1 MTQSVPLGHDFSR
14 IWSASLI
21 TNLVDGVLRLAAP
34 LLAVSLTEDPILIGA
49 LSALG
54 LLPWLFFAIPI
65 GALVDRVDRR
75 KALVIGN
82 SLRAVIALFIAF
94 AVSQDFI
101 NIWLL
106 LISVFF
112 FGICEVLVDTTS
124 QAVLPQILDKT
135 NYERGNSRLQISEVI
150 VSQFAGAPL
159 SGLLYAVS
167 IALPFFFSTTGF
179 ILAGLLILLFPFER
193 AINVRKEGDAGQ
205 AKLGL
210 KGDIKFAL
218 NYLYQDKQI
227 FSIVVITTLLG
238 FFYSL
243 SNAIAPLFILKELN
257 VSPALFGVVLAIQG
271 IGALAG
277 SIAAPMVSKY
287 LGRGKALAINVF
299 FASLLVIFI
308 GLSPNAYFFVAV
320 SVLVGFTISVW
331 NILLMSLYQ
340 SLIPPELYGRIH
352 GARRTIVWGLMPIG
366 ALLGGVIARGGL
378 RLPFLIG
385 GSIATLIAFFSYKHI
400 KRIGDLSA
408 EVPDKKIR

>member
-65 GALVDRVDRR
+65 GAIVDRVDRR

-124 QAVLPQILDKT
+124 QAVLPQILDKS

-340 SLIPPELYGRIH
+340 SIIPPELYGRIH

-408 EVPDKKIR
+408 EIPDKKD

>member
-1 MTQSVPLGHDFSR
+1 MTKSVPLGHDFSR

-49 LSALG
+49 LTALG

-65 GALVDRVDRR
+65 GAIVDRVDRR
-75 KALVIGN
+75 KALVLGN
-82 SLRAVIALFIAF
+82 SLRAAIALFIAF
-94 AVSQDFI
+94 AVSQGFI

-124 QAVLPQILDKT
+124 QAVLPQILDKS

-193 AINVRKEGDAGQ
+193 EINARKEGDAGQ

-243 SNAIAPLFILKELN
+243 SNAIAPLFILKELK

-271 IGALAG
+271 VGALAG

-308 GLSPNAYFFVAV
+308 GLSPN
-320 SVLVGFTISVW
+320 FTISVW

-366 ALLGGVIARGGL
+366 AIIGGVIARGGL

-385 GSIATLIAFFSYKHI
+385 GAIATLIAFFSYKHI

-408 EVPDKKIR
+408 EISDKKD

>member
-1 MTQSVPLGHDFSR
+1 MSERVPLGHDFSR

-21 TNLVDGVLRLAAP
+21 TNLVDGVLRLATP
-34 LLAVSLTEDPILIGA
+34 LLAVSLTQDPILIGA

-65 GALVDRVDRR
+65 GAIVDRVDRR
-75 KALVIGN
+75 KALVLGN
-82 SLRAVIALFIAF
+82 LLRALIAFFIAF
-94 AVSQDFI
+94 AVLQGFI

-124 QAVLPQILDKT
+124 QSVLPQILDKS

-159 SGLLYAVS
+159 SGFLYAVS
-167 IALPFFFSTTGF
+167 IALPFYFSTTGF

-193 AINVRKEGDAGQ
+193 EINARKEGEVGQ

-227 FSIVVITTLLG
+227 FSIVVITTSLG

-257 VSPALFGVVLAIQG
+257 VSPAMFGVVLAIGG
-271 IGALAG
+271 IGALIG
-277 SIAAPMVSKY
+277 SIAAPMASKY
-287 LGRGKALAINVF
+287 LGRGRALAINVF
-299 FASLLVIFI
+299 LASLLVIFI
-308 GLSPNAYFFVAV
+308 GLSPNAYFFVVV
-320 SVLVGFTISVW
+320 SVLIGFTISVW

-366 ALLGGVIARGGL
+366 SLLGGVIARGGL

-385 GSIATLIAFFSYKHI
+385 GAIATLISLFSYKQI
-400 KRIGDLSA
+400 RRIGDLSA
-408 EVPDKKIR
+408 EIPKEKE

>member
-1 MTQSVPLGHDFSR
+1 MTKIVPLGHDFSR

-49 LSALG
+49 LTALG

-65 GALVDRVDRR
+65 GAIVDRVDRR
-75 KALVIGN
+75 KALVLGN
-82 SLRAVIALFIAF
+82 SLRAAIALFIAF
-94 AVSQDFI
+94 AVSQGFI

-124 QAVLPQILDKT
+124 QAVLPQILDKS

-167 IALPFFFSTTGF
+167 IALPFLFSTTGF

-193 AINVRKEGDAGQ
+193 EINARKEGEVGQ
-205 AKLGL
+205 AKLGF

-218 NYLYQDKQI
+218 NYLFQDKQI

-257 VSPALFGVVLAIQG
+257 VSPALFGFVLAIQG
-271 IGALAG
+271 VGALVG

-320 SVLVGFTISVW
+320 SVLIGFTISVW

-366 ALLGGVIARGGL
+366 AIIGGVIARGGL

-385 GSIATLIAFFSYKHI
+385 GVIATLIAFFSYKHI

-408 EVPDKKIR
+408 EISDKKD

>member
-124 QAVLPQILDKT
+124 QAVLPQILDKS

-271 IGALAG
+271 VGALAG

-320 SVLVGFTISVW
+320 SVLIGFTISVW

-408 EVPDKKIR
+408 EIPDKKD

>member
-320 SVLVGFTISVW
+320 SVLIGFTISVW

-408 EVPDKKIR
+408 EIPDKKIR

>member
-75 KALVIGN
+75 KALVLGN

-94 AVSQDFI
+94 AVSHDFI

-124 QAVLPQILDKT
+124 QAVLPQILDKS

-320 SVLVGFTISVW
+320 SVLIGFTISVW

-408 EVPDKKIR
+408 EIPDKKIR

>member
-1 MTQSVPLGHDFSR
+1 MSKSVPLGHDFSR

-49 LSALG
+49 LTALG

-65 GALVDRVDRR
+65 GAIVDRVDRR
-75 KALVIGN
+75 KALVLGN
-82 SLRAVIALFIAF
+82 SLRAAIALFIAF
-94 AVSQDFI
+94 AVSQGFI

-124 QAVLPQILDKT
+124 QAVLPQILDKS

-193 AINVRKEGDAGQ
+193 EINARKEGEVGQ

-218 NYLYQDKQI
+218 NYLFQDKQI

-243 SNAIAPLFILKELN
+243 SNAIAPLFILKELK
-257 VSPALFGVVLAIQG
+257 VSPALFGVFFAIQG
-271 IGALAG
+271 VGALAG

-320 SVLVGFTISVW
+320 SVLIGFTISVW

-408 EVPDKKIR
+408 EISDKKD

>member
-1 MTQSVPLGHDFSR
+1 MTKSVPLGHDFSR

-21 TNLVDGVLRLAAP
+21 TNLVDGVLRLASP

-49 LSALG
+49 LTALG

-65 GALVDRVDRR
+65 GAIVDRVDRR
-75 KALVIGN
+75 KALVLGN
-82 SLRAVIALFIAF
+82 SLRAAIALFIAF
-94 AVSQDFI
+94 AVSQGFI

-106 LISVFF
+106 LISVFL

-124 QAVLPQILDKT
+124 QAVLPQILDKS

-193 AINVRKEGDAGQ
+193 EINAKKEGEVGQ

-243 SNAIAPLFILKELN
+243 SNAIAPLFILKELK

-271 IGALAG
+271 VGALAG

-320 SVLVGFTISVW
+320 SVLIGFTISVW

-366 ALLGGVIARGGL
+366 AIIGGVIARGGL

-385 GSIATLIAFFSYKHI
+385 GVIATLIAFFSFKHI

-408 EVPDKKIR
+408 EISDKKD

>member
-65 GALVDRVDRR
+65 GAIVDRVDRR

-124 QAVLPQILDKT
+124 QAVLPQILDKS

-340 SLIPPELYGRIH
+340 SIIPPELYGRIH

-408 EVPDKKIR
+408 EIPDKKIR

>member
-1 MTQSVPLGHDFSR
+1 MTKSVPLGHDFSR

-49 LSALG
+49 LTALG

-65 GALVDRVDRR
+65 GAIVDRVDRR
-75 KALVIGN
+75 KALVLGN
-82 SLRAVIALFIAF
+82 SLRAAIALFIAF
-94 AVSQDFI
+94 AVSQGFI

-124 QAVLPQILDKT
+124 QAVLPQILDKS

-193 AINVRKEGDAGQ
+193 EINARKEGDAGQ

-243 SNAIAPLFILKELN
+243 SNAIAPLFILKELK

-271 IGALAG
+271 VGALAG

-320 SVLVGFTISVW
+320 SVLIGFTISVW

-366 ALLGGVIARGGL
+366 AIIGGVIARGGL

-385 GSIATLIAFFSYKHI
+385 GVIATLIASFSYKHI

-408 EVPDKKIR
+408 EISDKKD

>member
-124 QAVLPQILDKT
+124 QAVLPQILDKS

-271 IGALAG
+271 IGALVG

-320 SVLVGFTISVW
+320 SVLIGFTISVW

-408 EVPDKKIR
+408 EIPDKKIR

>member
-75 KALVIGN
+75 RALVLGN

-124 QAVLPQILDKT
+124 QAVLPQILDKS

-308 GLSPNAYFFVAV
+308 GLSPNAYFFAAV
-320 SVLVGFTISVW
+320 SVLIGFTISVW

-340 SLIPPELYGRIH
+340 SIIPPELYGRIH

-408 EVPDKKIR
+408 EIPDKKIR

>member
-49 LSALG
+49 LTALG

-65 GALVDRVDRR
+65 GAIVDRVDRR
-75 KALVIGN
+75 KALVLGN

-94 AVSQDFI
+94 AVSQGFI

-124 QAVLPQILDKT
+124 QAVLPQILDKS

-179 ILAGLLILLFPFER
+179 ILAGFLILLFPFER
-193 AINVRKEGDAGQ
+193 EINIRKEGDDGP

-271 IGALAG
+271 VGALVG

-299 FASLLVIFI
+299 LASLLVLFI

-320 SVLVGFTISVW
+320 SVLIGFTISVW

-408 EVPDKKIR
+408 EIPDKKD

>member
-1 MTQSVPLGHDFSR
+1 MTKSVPLGHDFSR

-49 LSALG
+49 LTALG

-65 GALVDRVDRR
+65 GAIVDRVDRR
-75 KALVIGN
+75 KALVLGN
-82 SLRAVIALFIAF
+82 SLRAAIALFIAF
-94 AVSQDFI
+94 AVSQGFI

-124 QAVLPQILDKT
+124 QAVLPQILDKS

-193 AINVRKEGDAGQ
+193 EINARKEGDAGQ

-243 SNAIAPLFILKELN
+243 SNAIAPLFILKELK
-257 VSPALFGVVLAIQG
+257 VSPALFGVFFAIQG
-271 IGALAG
+271 VGALAG

-320 SVLVGFTISVW
+320 SVLIGFTISVW

-366 ALLGGVIARGGL
+366 AIIGGVIARGGL

-385 GSIATLIAFFSYKHI
+385 GVIATLIASFSYKHI

-408 EVPDKKIR
+408 EISDKKD

>member
-1 MTQSVPLGHDFSR
+1 MSQILPLGHDFTR

-34 LLAVSLTEDPILIGA
+34 LLAVSLTQDPILIGA

-65 GALVDRVDRR
+65 GAMVDRFDRR
-75 KALVIGN
+75 KALILGN
-82 SLRAVIALFIAF
+82 ILRALIALFIAF
-94 AVSQDFI
+94 AVSQGFI

-124 QAVLPQILDKT
+124 QAVLPQILDKS

-159 SGLLYAVS
+159 SGFLYAVS
-167 IALPFFFSTTGF
+167 IALPFYFSTTGF
-179 ILAGLLILLFPFER
+179 VLAGLLILLFPFER
-193 AINVRKEGDAGQ
+193 EINARKEGEVGQ

-227 FSIVVITTLLG
+227 FSIVVITTSLG

-257 VSPALFGVVLAIQG
+257 VSSAMFGVVLAIGG
-271 IGALAG
+271 IGALIG
-277 SIAAPMVSKY
+277 SIAAPMASKY
-287 LGRGKALAINVF
+287 LGRGRALAINVF
-299 FASLLVIFI
+299 LASLLVIFI
-308 GLSPNAYFFVAV
+308 GLSPNAYFFVVV
-320 SVLVGFTISVW
+320 SVLIGFTISVW

-340 SLIPPELYGRIH
+340 SLIPLELYGRIH
-352 GARRTIVWGLMPIG
+352 GARRTTVWGLMPIG
-366 ALLGGVIARGGL
+366 SLLGGVIARGGL

-385 GSIATLIAFFSYKHI
+385 GAIATLISLFSYKQI
-400 KRIGDLSA
+400 RRIGDLSA
-408 EVPDKKIR
+408 EIPKEKD

>member
-340 SLIPPELYGRIH
+340 SIIPPELYGRIH

-408 EVPDKKIR
+408 EIPDKKIR

>member
-124 QAVLPQILDKT
+124 QAVLPQILDKS

-308 GLSPNAYFFVAV
+308 GLSPNAYFFAAV
-320 SVLVGFTISVW
+320 SVLIGFTISVW

-408 EVPDKKIR
+408 EIPDKKD

>member
-49 LSALG
+49 LTALG

-65 GALVDRVDRR
+65 GAIVDRVDRR
-75 KALVIGN
+75 KALVLGN
-82 SLRAVIALFIAF
+82 SLRAAIALFIAF
-94 AVSQDFI
+94 AVSQGFI

-124 QAVLPQILDKT
+124 QAVLPQILDKS

-150 VSQFAGAPL
+150 VSGFAGAPL

-193 AINVRKEGDAGQ
+193 EINARKEGEVGQ

-271 IGALAG
+271 VGALAG

-320 SVLVGFTISVW
+320 SVLIGFTISVW

-385 GSIATLIAFFSYKHI
+385 GSFATLIAFFSYKHI

-408 EVPDKKIR
+408 EIPDKKD

>member
-1 MTQSVPLGHDFSR
+1 MTKSVPLGHDFSR

-21 TNLVDGVLRLAAP
+21 TNLVDGVLRLATP

-65 GALVDRVDRR
+65 GAIVDRVDRR
-75 KALVIGN
+75 KALVLGN
-82 SLRAVIALFIAF
+82 LLRALIAFFIAF
-94 AVSQDFI
+94 AVLQGFI

-124 QAVLPQILDKT
+124 QSVLPQILDKS

-159 SGLLYAVS
+159 SGFLYAVS
-167 IALPFFFSTTGF
+167 IALPFYFSTTGF

-193 AINVRKEGDAGQ
+193 EINARKEGEVGQ

-227 FSIVVITTLLG
+227 FSIVVITTSLG

-257 VSPALFGVVLAIQG
+257 VSPAMFGVVLAIGG
-271 IGALAG
+271 IGALIG
-277 SIAAPMVSKY
+277 SIAAPMASKY
-287 LGRGKALAINVF
+287 LGRGRALAINVF
-299 FASLLVIFI
+299 LASLLVIFI
-308 GLSPNAYFFVAV
+308 GLSPNAYFFVVV
-320 SVLVGFTISVW
+320 SVLIGFTISVW

-366 ALLGGVIARGGL
+366 SLLGGVIARGGL

-385 GSIATLIAFFSYKHI
+385 GAIATLISLFSYKQI
-400 KRIGDLSA
+400 RRIGDLSA
-408 EVPDKKIR
+408 EIPKEKE

>member
-124 QAVLPQILDKT
+124 QAVLPQILDKS

-320 SVLVGFTISVW
+320 SVLIGFTISVW

-366 ALLGGVIARGGL
+366 ALIGGVIARGGL

-408 EVPDKKIR
+408 EIPDKKD

>member
-124 QAVLPQILDKT
+124 QAVLPQILDKS

-271 IGALAG
+271 VGALAG

-308 GLSPNAYFFVAV
+308 GLSPNAYFFAAV
-320 SVLVGFTISVW
+320 SVLIGFTISVW

-340 SLIPPELYGRIH
+340 SIIPPELYGRIH

-408 EVPDKKIR
+408 EIPDKKD

>member
-65 GALVDRVDRR
+65 GAIVDRVDRR
-75 KALVIGN
+75 KALVLGN

-124 QAVLPQILDKT
+124 QAVLPQILDKS

-408 EVPDKKIR
+408 EIPDKKD

>member
-1 MTQSVPLGHDFSR
+1 MSQSLPLGHDFTR

-49 LSALG
+49 LTALG

-65 GALVDRVDRR
+65 GAIVDRVDRR
-75 KALVIGN
+75 KALVLGN

-106 LISVFF
+106 LIAVFL

-124 QAVLPQILDKT
+124 QAVLPQILDKS

-193 AINVRKEGDAGQ
+193 EINVRKEGDAGQ
-205 AKLGL
+205 EKLGL

-243 SNAIAPLFILKELN
+243 SNAIAPLFVLKELK

-271 IGALAG
+271 VGALAG

-308 GLSPNAYFFVAV
+308 GLSPNAYFFVAM
-320 SVLVGFTISVW
+320 SVLIGFTISVW

-385 GSIATLIAFFSYKHI
+385 GSIATLIASFSYKHI
-400 KRIGDLSA
+400 KRIGDLSVEMPA
-408 EVPDKKIR
+408 KKG

>member
-1 MTQSVPLGHDFSR
+1 MSERVPLGHDFSR

-34 LLAVSLTEDPILIGA
+34 LLAVSLTQDPILIGA

-65 GALVDRVDRR
+65 GAMVDRFDRR
-75 KALVIGN
+75 KALILGN
-82 SLRAVIALFIAF
+82 ILRALIALLIAF
-94 AVSQDFI
+94 AVSQGFI

-124 QAVLPQILDKT
+124 QAVLPQILDKS

-159 SGLLYAVS
+159 SGFLYAVS
-167 IALPFFFSTTGF
+167 IALPFYFSTTGF

-193 AINVRKEGDAGQ
+193 EINARKEGEVGQ

-227 FSIVVITTLLG
+227 FSIVVITTSLG

-257 VSPALFGVVLAIQG
+257 VPPALFGVVLAIGG
-271 IGALAG
+271 IGALIG
-277 SIAAPMVSKY
+277 SIAAPMASRY
-287 LGRGKALAINVF
+287 LGRGRALAINVF
-299 FASLLVIFI
+299 LASLLVIFI
-308 GLSPNAYFFVAV
+308 GLSPNAYFFVVV
-320 SVLVGFTISVW
+320 SVLIGFTISVW

-366 ALLGGVIARGGL
+366 SLLGGVIARGGL

-385 GSIATLIAFFSYKHI
+385 GAIATLISLFSYKQI
-400 KRIGDLSA
+400 RRIGDLSA
-408 EVPDKKIR
+408 EIPKEKE

>member
-1 MTQSVPLGHDFSR
+1 MTKSVPLGHDFSR

-21 TNLVDGVLRLAAP
+21 TNLVDGVLRLAP
-34 LLAVSLTEDPILIGA
+34 LLLAVSLTEDPILIGA
-49 LSALG
+49 LTALG
-54 LLPWLFFAIPI
+54 SLPWLFFAIPI
-65 GALVDRVDRR
+65 GAIVDRVDRR
-75 KALVIGN
+75 KALVLGN
-82 SLRAVIALFIAF
+82 SLRAAIALFIAF
-94 AVSQDFI
+94 AVSQGFI

-124 QAVLPQILDKT
+124 QAVLPQILDKS
-135 NYERGNSRLQISEVI
+135 NYDRGNSRLQISEVI

-193 AINVRKEGDAGQ
+193 EINARKEGEVGQ

-243 SNAIAPLFILKELN
+243 SNAIAPLFILKELK

-271 IGALAG
+271 VGALAG

-320 SVLVGFTISVW
+320 SVLIGFTISVW

-366 ALLGGVIARGGL
+366 AIIGGVIARGGL

-385 GSIATLIAFFSYKHI
+385 GVIATLIAFFSFKHI

-408 EVPDKKIR
+408 EISDKKD

>member
-65 GALVDRVDRR
+65 GAIVDRVDRR

-124 QAVLPQILDKT
+124 QAVLPQILDKS

-408 EVPDKKIR
+408 EIPDKKIR

>member
-1 MTQSVPLGHDFSR
+1 MSQILPLGHDFSR

-34 LLAVSLTEDPILIGA
+34 LLAVSLTQDPILIGA

-65 GALVDRVDRR
+65 GAIVDRFDRR
-75 KALVIGN
+75 NALILGNILRALV
-82 SLRAVIALFIAF
+82 ALFIAF
-94 AVSQDFI
+94 AVSQGFI

-112 FGICEVLVDTTS
+112 IGICEVLVDTTS
-124 QAVLPQILDKT
+124 QAVLPQILDKS

-150 VSQFAGAPL
+150 VSQFAGSPL
-159 SGLLYAVS
+159 SGFLYAVS
-167 IALPFFFSTTGF
+167 IALPFYFSTTGF

-193 AINVRKEGDAGQ
+193 EINARKEGEVGQ

-257 VSPALFGVVLAIQG
+257 VSPSMFGVVLAIG
-271 IGALAG
+271 GVGALVG
-277 SIAAPMVSKY
+277 SIAAPVASKF
-287 LGRGKALAINVF
+287 LGRGRALAINIF
-299 FASLLVIFI
+299 FASFLVIFM

-320 SVLVGFTISVW
+320 SVLIGFTISVW

-366 ALLGGVIARGGL
+366 SLLGGVIAKEGL

-385 GSIATLIAFFSYKHI
+385 GSIATLISVFSYKHI
-400 KRIGDLSA
+400 QRIGDISA
-408 EVPDKKIR
+408 EISDEKN

>member
-1 MTQSVPLGHDFSR
+1 MSQSLPLGHDFTR

-49 LSALG
+49 LTALG

-65 GALVDRVDRR
+65 GAIVDRVDRR
-75 KALVIGN
+75 KALVLGN

-94 AVSQDFI
+94 AVAQDFI
-101 NIWLL
+101 SIWLL
-106 LISVFF
+106 LISVFI

-124 QAVLPQILDKT
+124 QAVLPQILDKS

-179 ILAGLLILLFPFER
+179 ILAGLLILLFPFENEVN
-193 AINVRKEGDAGQ
+193 ARKRGEVEQD
-205 AKLGL
+205 KLGL

-257 VSPALFGVVLAIQG
+257 VTPALFGVVLAIQG
-271 IGALAG
+271 VGALAG
-277 SIAAPMVSKY
+277 SIAAPMISKY

-308 GLSPNAYFFVAV
+308 HWIIAKCLFLCSGERSNRVYHLGLEYLVDVSLSITNSTRALWTYSWRQANNCLGVNANWRSSRRSYCKRRPSSSIFNWRLHRYFNCA
-320 SVLVGFTISVW
+320 I
-331 NILLMSLYQ
+331 
-340 SLIPPELYGRIH
+340 
-352 GARRTIVWGLMPIG
+352 
-366 ALLGGVIARGGL
+366 
-378 RLPFLIG
+378 
-385 GSIATLIAFFSYKHI
+385 
-400 KRIGDLSA
+400 
-408 EVPDKKIR
+408 

>member
-1 MTQSVPLGHDFSR
+1 MSQILPLGHDFTR

-94 AVSQDFI
+94 AVSQGFI

-124 QAVLPQILDKT
+124 QAVLPQILDKS

-159 SGLLYAVS
+159 GGLLYAVS
-167 IALPFFFSTTGF
+167 IALPFYFSTTGF
-179 ILAGLLILLFPFER
+179 FLAGLLIFLFPFER
-193 AINVRKEGDAGQ
+193 EINARKVGEIGQ

-271 IGALAG
+271 IGALVG

-320 SVLVGFTISVW
+320 SVLIGFTISVW

-385 GSIATLIAFFSYKHI
+385 GSIATLISIFSYKHI

-408 EVPDKKIR
+408 EIPNEKN

>member
-1 MTQSVPLGHDFSR
+1 MTKSVPLGHDFSR

-49 LSALG
+49 LTALG

-65 GALVDRVDRR
+65 GAIVDRVDRR
-75 KALVIGN
+75 KALVLGN
-82 SLRAVIALFIAF
+82 SLRAAIALFIAF
-94 AVSQDFI
+94 AVSQGFI

-124 QAVLPQILDKT
+124 QAVLPQILDKS

-193 AINVRKEGDAGQ
+193 EINARKEGEVGQ

-243 SNAIAPLFILKELN
+243 SNAIAPLFILKELK

-271 IGALAG
+271 VGALAG

-320 SVLVGFTISVW
+320 SVLIGFTISVW

-340 SLIPPELYGRIH
+340 SLIPTELYGRIH

-366 ALLGGVIARGGL
+366 AIIGGVIARGGL

-385 GSIATLIAFFSYKHI
+385 GVIATLIAFFSYKHI

-408 EVPDKKIR
+408 EISDKKD

>member
-408 EVPDKKIR
+408 EIPDKKI

>member
-1 MTQSVPLGHDFSR
+1 MSQSLPLGHDFTR

-49 LSALG
+49 LTALG

-65 GALVDRVDRR
+65 GAIVDRVDRR
-75 KALVIGN
+75 KALVLGN

-106 LISVFF
+106 LIAVFL

-124 QAVLPQILDKT
+124 QAVLPQILDKS

-193 AINVRKEGDAGQ
+193 EINVRKEGDAGQ
-205 AKLGL
+205 EKLGL

-243 SNAIAPLFILKELN
+243 SNAIAPLFVLKELK

-271 IGALAG
+271 VGALAG

-308 GLSPNAYFFVAV
+308 GLSPNAYFFVAM
-320 SVLVGFTISVW
+320 SVLIGFTISVW

-400 KRIGDLSA
+400 KRIGDLSVEMPA
-408 EVPDKKIR
+408 KKD

>member
-65 GALVDRVDRR
+65 GAIVDRVDRR
-75 KALVIGN
+75 KALVLGN

-94 AVSQDFI
+94 AVSQGFI

-124 QAVLPQILDKT
+124 QAVLPQILDKS

-193 AINVRKEGDAGQ
+193 AINARKEGDTGQ

-271 IGALAG
+271 VGALAG

-320 SVLVGFTISVW
+320 SVLIGFTISVW

-340 SLIPPELYGRIH
+340 SIIPPELYGRIH

-408 EVPDKKIR
+408 EIPDKKD

>member
-1 MTQSVPLGHDFSR
+1 MTKSVPLGHDFSR

-49 LSALG
+49 LTALG

-65 GALVDRVDRR
+65 GAIVDRVDRR
-75 KALVIGN
+75 KALVLGN
-82 SLRAVIALFIAF
+82 SLRAAIALFIAF
-94 AVSQDFI
+94 AVSQGFI

-124 QAVLPQILDKT
+124 QAVLPQILDKS

-193 AINVRKEGDAGQ
+193 EINARKEGDAGQ

-243 SNAIAPLFILKELN
+243 SNAIAPLFILKELK

-271 IGALAG
+271 VGALAG

-320 SVLVGFTISVW
+320 SVLIGFTISVW

-366 ALLGGVIARGGL
+366 AIIGGVIARGGL

-385 GSIATLIAFFSYKHI
+385 GAIATLIAFFSYKHI

-408 EVPDKKIR
+408 EISDKKD

>member
-1 MTQSVPLGHDFSR
+1 MSKKVPLGHDFSL

-34 LLAVSLTEDPILIGA
+34 LLAVSLTDDPILIGA
-49 LSALG
+49 MSALG

-65 GALVDRVDRR
+65 GALVDRVNRG
-75 KALVIGN
+75 KALVLGN
-82 SLRAVIALFIAF
+82 GLRAVIALFIAF
-94 AVSQDFI
+94 AVSQGFI

-106 LISVFF
+106 LLAVFL

-124 QAVLPQILDKT
+124 QAVLPQILDKS

-150 VSQFAGAPL
+150 VAQFAGAPL

-167 IALPFFFSTTGF
+167 IALPFYFSTSGF
-179 ILAGLLILLFPFER
+179 VVAALLILILPFKRE
-193 AINVRKEGDAGQ
+193 INVGKRGDQKEE
-205 AKLGL
+205 KLGL

-227 FSIVVITTLLG
+227 FSIVVITTSLG

-243 SNAIAPLFILKELN
+243 SNSIAPLFILKELN

-271 IGALAG
+271 VGALAG
-277 SIAAPMVSKY
+277 SIAAPMASKL
-287 LGRGKALAINVF
+287 LGRGRALALNIF
-299 FASLLVIFI
+299 LASFLVILI
-308 GLSPNAYFFVAV
+308 GISPNAYLFTAV
-320 SVLVGFTISVW
+320 SVVIGFTISVW

-378 RLPFLIG
+378 RLPFIIG
-385 GSIATLIAFFSYKHI
+385 GAIATLISILSYTHI
-400 KRIGDLSA
+400 KRIGNLSA
-408 EVPDKKIR
+408 QVNEEK

>member
-1 MTQSVPLGHDFSR
+1 MSERVPLGHDFSR

-34 LLAVSLTEDPILIGA
+34 LLAVSLTQDPILIGA

-65 GALVDRVDRR
+65 GAIVDRVDRR
-75 KALVIGN
+75 KALVLGN
-82 SLRAVIALFIAF
+82 LLRALIAFFIAF
-94 AVSQDFI
+94 AVLQGFI

-124 QAVLPQILDKT
+124 QAVLPQILDKS

-159 SGLLYAVS
+159 SGFLYAVS
-167 IALPFFFSTTGF
+167 IALPFYFSTTGF

-193 AINVRKEGDAGQ
+193 EINARKEGEVGQ

-227 FSIVVITTLLG
+227 FSIVVITTSLG

-257 VSPALFGVVLAIQG
+257 VSPAMFGVVLAIGG
-271 IGALAG
+271 IGALIG
-277 SIAAPMVSKY
+277 SIAAPMASKY
-287 LGRGKALAINVF
+287 LGRGRALAINVF
-299 FASLLVIFI
+299 LASLLVIFI
-308 GLSPNAYFFVAV
+308 GLSPNAYFFVVV
-320 SVLVGFTISVW
+320 SVLIGFTISVW

-366 ALLGGVIARGGL
+366 SLLGGVIARGGL

-385 GSIATLIAFFSYKHI
+385 GAIATLISLFSYKQI
-400 KRIGDLSA
+400 RRIGDLSA
-408 EVPDKKIR
+408 EIPKEKE

>member
-1 MTQSVPLGHDFSR
+1 MTKSVPLGHDFSR

-21 TNLVDGVLRLAAP
+21 TNLVDGVLRLAP
-34 LLAVSLTEDPILIGA
+34 LLLAVSLTEDPILIGA
-49 LSALG
+49 LTALG
-54 LLPWLFFAIPI
+54 SLPWLFFAIPI
-65 GALVDRVDRR
+65 GAIVDRVDRR
-75 KALVIGN
+75 KALVLGN
-82 SLRAVIALFIAF
+82 SLRAAIALFIAF
-94 AVSQDFI
+94 AVSQGFI

-124 QAVLPQILDKT
+124 QAVLPQILDKS

-193 AINVRKEGDAGQ
+193 EINARKEGEVGQ

-218 NYLYQDKQI
+218 NYLFQDKQI

-243 SNAIAPLFILKELN
+243 SNAIAPLFILKELK

-271 IGALAG
+271 VGALAG

-320 SVLVGFTISVW
+320 SVLIGFTISVW

-366 ALLGGVIARGGL
+366 AIIGGVIARGGL

-385 GSIATLIAFFSYKHI
+385 GVIATLIAFFSYKHI

-408 EVPDKKIR
+408 EISDKKD